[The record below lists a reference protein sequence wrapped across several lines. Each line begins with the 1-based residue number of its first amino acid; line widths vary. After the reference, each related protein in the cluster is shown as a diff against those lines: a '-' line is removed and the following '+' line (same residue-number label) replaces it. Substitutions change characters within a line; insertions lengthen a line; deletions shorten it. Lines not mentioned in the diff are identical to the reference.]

1 MGEVKEI
8 GEVIGAVPGRAFVLF
23 ASLRTGVLPRLLFLL
38 DFGWCWSLWERV
50 CWLLFSA
57 ESFFRRRESLEI
69 RLVRFFDAFL
79 VITGV
84 SSFSLI
90 TAGTS
95 GDFWL
100 KLKDKLDFMSITLPL
115 NF

>member
-1 MGEVKEI
+1 
-8 GEVIGAVPGRAFVLF
+8 
-23 ASLRTGVLPRLLFLL
+23 
-38 DFGWCWSLWERV
+38 V

-95 GDFWL
+95 GDF
-100 KLKDKLDFMSITLPL
+100 
-115 NF
+115 